1 MKTKINLLLSFLFMG
16 SILTASAQ
24 KKPTREYVADI
35 PPGRNILIQPMFHDI
50 TPVKGK
56 LTIDFSIDK
65 RGNVIMSHANRNSTI
80 KNSAF
85 VHKCEAAVK
94 GAKFSPL
101 QKGDAVQNGSMSYT
115 FK

>member
-1 MKTKINLLLSFLFMG
+1 MG
-16 SILTASAQ
+16 SALIAPAQ

-50 TPVKGK
+50 TPVKGR
-56 LTIDFSIDK
+56 LTINFSIDK
-65 RGNVIMSHANRNSTI
+65 KGNVIMAHANRNSTI
-80 KNSAF
+80 KNAAF

-101 QKGDAVQNGSMSYT
+101 QKGNGIQNGSMSYT